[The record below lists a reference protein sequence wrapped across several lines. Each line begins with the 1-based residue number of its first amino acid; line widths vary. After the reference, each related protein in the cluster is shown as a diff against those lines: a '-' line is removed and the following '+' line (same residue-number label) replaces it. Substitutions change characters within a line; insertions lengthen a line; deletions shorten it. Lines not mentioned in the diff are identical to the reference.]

1 MGSWGQTRG
10 HAVGPGLRRENS
22 GGNRCRFIFRKRSN
36 RRPRKKES
44 TPIFPP
50 ANSTD
55 VEPESEIGVDARRIA
70 VNTRREMLKPG
81 AATLM
86 SSPGNTLALTHCPPL
101 PEPETGTQL
110 TGNWDAA
117 RTGNWDAARTG
128 NWDAASPEPS
138 VIYSPKGKIS
148 QKKLE
153 NPAGFW
159 NNVGR
164 NMSSL
169 FQNKGAF
176 E

>member
-1 MGSWGQTRG
+1 LARQS
-10 HAVGPGLRRENS
+10 GLSSILRLHVREL
-22 GGNRCRFIFRKRSN
+22 KAERS
-36 RRPRKKES
+36 
-44 TPIFPP
+44 
-50 ANSTD
+50 
-55 VEPESEIGVDARRIA
+55 ARRGIGFDNGIA
-70 VNTRREMLKPG
+70 DPSQVESGVGIEPR
-81 AATLM
+81 M
-86 SSPGNTLALTHCPPL
+86 SRVQVEKFAGPIGPQCPHELDVP
-101 PEPETGTQL
+101 QL
-110 TGNWDAA
+110 V
-117 RTGNWDAARTG
+117 
-128 NWDAASPEPS
+128 SPEPS